1 MYYELIGKSNDKDKY
16 KPYNIKDS
24 NGRVMRLSREEILD
38 IIKNGEQINGLY
50 LDSIGRIRQKH
61 LKNTDTT
68 MDMEILSGKELKQR
82 CISDVGKFVKR
93 SNVKNIVEFCK
104 SDIYDRVY
112 IIYGLRRTGKTVLI
126 KHSALELLKDKRR
139 VYMITINS
147 DISARDLL
155 NTINRINNAVVFI
168 DEVTRVKDIISVLNI
183 LVDTISSRNRI
194 KIVLTGTDSYV
205 FSLANQTSLFGRAF
219 YYHSTIISYSEYSR
233 VTGQRLKEYMSDG
246 SLFGGLYTD
255 RSIVNNINGSIIG
268 NIVNTLEKNKEFLD
282 HNAIYGNITHI
293 DKSTLGA
300 IIYYILVSACDT
312 KFKRNMN
319 SIASRKL
326 GQEKVGFLSR
336 VLNESAENIPK
347 FIGNISNNTL
357 LTVISILE
365 QLDVVKEVPNIATG
379 YSEVKAITD
388 IELCITQPGLL
399 WSLLHLFNNSSDIRI
414 GKATENLVILSLISM
429 SKAKKYNIVEVG
441 YLKYEYLGKEHE
453 IDIAVRINDNETFQ
467 HYRTYIEVKSGDK
480 KHPEYTKHLRNKA
493 LFKTFG
499 QGKRIVV
506 YNGITD
512 TSEDIKWVNIEDFI
526 LNPWNYIV

>member
-1 MYYELIGKSNDKDKY
+1 MCREDIVGGKEMCYELIGKSNDKDKY

-126 KHSALELLKDKRR
+126 KHSALELIKDKRR

-147 DISARDLL
+147 DMSARDVL

-205 FSLANQTSLFGRAF
+205 FSLANQTSLFGRAY
-219 YYHSTIISYSEYSR
+219 YYHSTIISYSE
-233 VTGQRLKEYMSDG
+233 
-246 SLFGGLYTD
+246 
-255 RSIVNNINGSIIG
+255 
-268 NIVNTLEKNKEFLD
+268 
-282 HNAIYGNITHI
+282 
-293 DKSTLGA
+293 
-300 IIYYILVSACDT
+300 
-312 KFKRNMN
+312 
-319 SIASRKL
+319 
-326 GQEKVGFLSR
+326 
-336 VLNESAENIPK
+336 
-347 FIGNISNNTL
+347 
-357 LTVISILE
+357 
-365 QLDVVKEVPNIATG
+365 
-379 YSEVKAITD
+379 
-388 IELCITQPGLL
+388 
-399 WSLLHLFNNSSDIRI
+399 
-414 GKATENLVILSLISM
+414 
-429 SKAKKYNIVEVG
+429 
-441 YLKYEYLGKEHE
+441 
-453 IDIAVRINDNETFQ
+453 
-467 HYRTYIEVKSGDK
+467 
-480 KHPEYTKHLRNKA
+480 
-493 LFKTFG
+493 
-499 QGKRIVV
+499 
-506 YNGITD
+506 
-512 TSEDIKWVNIEDFI
+512 
-526 LNPWNYIV
+526 